1 MGEGSTGEPVRPT
14 RIGVELARG
23 RASYSVLDQGQF
35 LAPRPVHP
43 LAGSPGA
50 GVDPT
55 HARVALIGISMMLLG
70 GDEVLIEVSVGAGVT
85 LEVVEPA
92 GLVAYNAAGVQARWR
107 LSATVADGG
116 TLLWAGAPLVVAEG
130 ANVLRET
137 RVSLAAGARL
147 VLQEVLVRGRT
158 GERPGELRSSVRCTG
173 PAGDLLVEELDLT
186 GDHRSAM
193 GVLGGTRVLGAV
205 TALGF
210 TPPVLQSTSLTRF
223 DTASGGAVA
232 RVLADSAHSVT
243 QQVEQVFTAW
253 R

>member
-1 MGEGSTGEPVRPT
+1 MPARST
-14 RIGVELARG
+14 RIGVELAGG
-23 RASYSVLDQGQF
+23 RASYTVLDQGQF
-35 LAPRPVHP
+35 LAPRPVHRV
-43 LAGSPGA
+43 AGRSGTGP
-50 GVDPT
+50 DPT

-70 GDEVLIEVSVGAGVT
+70 GDDVLIEVSVGAGVT

-130 ANVLRET
+130 ANVLRDT

-158 GERPGELRSSVRCTG
+158 GESPGELRSSVRCSG
-173 PAGDLLVEELDLT
+173 PAGDLLYEDLDLT
-186 GDHRSAM
+186 GDHRSAV

-210 TPPVLQSTSLTRF
+210 TPPALERSSLTRF

-232 RVLADSAHSVT
+232 RILADSAHHVT
-243 QQVEQVFTAW
+243 QQVEQVFAAW

>member
-1 MGEGSTGEPVRPT
+1 MAASARPT
-14 RIGVELARG
+14 RIGVELTGG
-23 RASYSVLDQGQF
+23 RASYPVLDQGQF

-43 LAGSPGA
+43 VAGSSGA
-50 GVDPT
+50 APDPT

-70 GDEVLIEVSVGAGVT
+70 GDDVVIEVSVGAGVT

-116 TLLWAGAPLVVAEG
+116 TLLWAGAPLVIAEG
-130 ANVLRET
+130 ANVLRDS
-137 RVSLAAGARL
+137 RVFLAAGARL

-158 GERPGELRSSVRCTG
+158 GETPGELRSTVRCSG
-173 PAGDLLVEELDLT
+173 PAGDLLYEDLDLT
-186 GDHRSAM
+186 GDHRSAV

-210 TPPVLQSTSLTRF
+210 TPPALERTSLTRF

-232 RVLADSAHSVT
+232 RVMADSAHHAM